1 MMPFRHG
8 RLDWIQSVSPA
19 MFTFCEAAFDESIS
33 MSRRSKLLR
42 EAASTHT
49 STMTRISRGRGFA
62 AHLEALREIAQQEG
76 TSPELFEDP
85 TWSAMS
91 VTSARKLKTDA
102 SEGMNVQE
110 AGFFMPDPESVFVHY
125 EIEELDCHLYVQST
139 EWRTKMFC
147 EALEKAAEQVRQLLM
162 VS

>member
-1 MMPFRHG
+1 MMPFRFG

-19 MFTFCEAAFDESIS
+19 MFKICEAAFDESIDI
-33 MSRRSKLLR
+33 SRRSKLLR

-76 TSPELFEDP
+76 MSLDLFKDP
-85 TWSAMS
+85 TWSMMS

-125 EIEELDCHLYVQST
+125 EFEELGCRLFVQSPQG
-139 EWRTKMFC
+139 RTNKFC
-147 EALEKAAEQVRQLLM
+147 EALEKAAKQVRQLLM